1 MAVEPVLEEQH
12 GLVAQKEVP
21 AGELLLKVQGLLC
34 QNIMFLL
41 VNEIVRICVG
51 AKGGRLSIIQLT
63 GGMWRIQGNVAIL
76 LE

>member
-1 MAVEPVLEEQH
+1 
-12 GLVAQKEVP
+12 
-21 AGELLLKVQGLLC
+21 
-34 QNIMFLL
+34 MFLL